1 MALGSGTEILKRRK
15 EVCISSGLMPKIK
28 IFVVMFILMI

>member
-28 IFVVMFILMI
+28 FVISI